1 MKRSLLVVLLT
12 ITSAAAPL
20 MSQNADG
27 QRPKRTRSPVKVE
40 MQKMEEALETVDDY
54 LKKPEGDVPM
64 AEIAAATAAVIEAKK
79 HAPRAASTQP
89 EDKRADFIKSYQIE
103 MNKVLRG
110 ILDLEDALLADD
122 LKAAE
127 KVMKTFSTMERAG
140 HKVFKPRRR
149 RGSRS
154 TGK

>member
-1 MKRSLLVVLLT
+1 MKRSLLVALLA
-12 ITSAAAPL
+12 ITTAAAPL
-20 MSQNADG
+20 TSQNPEG
-27 QRPKRTRSPVKVE
+27 QRPKRARSPVKAE

-54 LKKPEGDVPM
+54 LQKPEGDAPM
-64 AEIAAATAAVIEAKK
+64 AAITAATSAVIEAKK
-79 HAPRAASTQP
+79 HAPRAASMQP
-89 EDKRADFIKSYQIE
+89 EDKRAEFIKSYQVE

-110 ILDLEDALLADD
+110 ILDLEDALLAND

-127 KVMKTFSTMERAG
+127 KVMKTFSAMEKAG

-154 TGK
+154 SGK

>member
-1 MKRSLLVVLLT
+1 MKHCLLVALLA
-12 ITSAAAPL
+12 ITTAAAPL
-20 MSQNADG
+20 MSQNAEG

-40 MQKMEEALETVDDY
+40 MQKMEEALEAVDDY
-54 LKKPEGDVPM
+54 LQKPEGDAPM
-64 AEIAAATAAVIEAKK
+64 AQIAAATTSVIEAKK

-89 EDKRADFIKSYQIE
+89 EEKRADFIKSYQIE

-110 ILDLEDALLADD
+110 ILDLEDALLAND

-127 KVMKTFSTMERAG
+127 KAMKAFSAMEKAG

-154 TGK
+154 SGK